1 MKYIRPESYSKSFT
15 CPHCGTISKQS
26 WWSIAWLGNYR
37 DHLDKADIISGICD
51 HCDKNTLWVEG
62 KMIYPDSG
70 NSPFPNLDMPESVLK
85 LYQEASSIHNKSPRG
100 AAALL
105 RLGLQLLCKELGEGG
120 KNINSDIG
128 KLVQRGLPPMV
139 QKALDS
145 VRVIGNDAVHPGQI
159 DTDDPETVGKLF
171 TLTNLIVEYMI
182 TLPKQVDDIYD
193 GLPEE
198 KLKGI
203 EDRDKRKEN
212 E

>member
-1 MKYIRPESYSKSFT
+1 MKYIQPAVGEKSFT
-15 CPHCGTISKQS
+15 CPHCDTVSMQS
-26 WWSIAWLGNYR
+26 WWSRKWDGSSSVNKNIAP
-37 DHLDKADIISGICD
+37 
-51 HCDKNTLWVEG
+51 LWIGTCHNCKESTVWVDENLF
-62 KMIYPDSG
+62 YPDKG
-70 NSPFPNLDMPESVLK
+70 NAPFPNPDMPESVIK
-85 LYQEASSIHNKSPRG
+85 LYKEASSIHNKSPRG

-105 RLGLQLLCKELGEGG
+105 RLGLQILCKELGEEG
-120 KNINSDIG
+120 KNINADIG

-171 TLTNLIVEYMI
+171 KLTNLIVEYMI
-182 TLPKQVDDIYD
+182 TLPKEVDDVYN

-203 EDRDKRKEN
+203 EGRDKKKDE
-212 E
+212 

>member
-1 MKYIRPESYSKSFT
+1 MKYIQPIVGDKSFT
-15 CPHCGTISKQS
+15 CPHCNTVSMQS
-26 WWSIAWLGNYR
+26 WWSRNWDSRSSINKNISPLWIGTCHNCEKSTVWVDGN
-37 DHLDKADIISGICD
+37 LC
-51 HCDKNTLWVEG
+51 
-62 KMIYPDSG
+62 YPDRG
-70 NSPFPNLDMPESVLK
+70 NAPFPNPDMPEPVLK
-85 LYQEASSIHNKSPRG
+85 LYMEASSIHNKSPRG

-105 RLGLQLLCKELGEGG
+105 RLGLQILCKELGEEG

-128 KLVQRGLPPMV
+128 KLVQRGLPTMV
-139 QKALDS
+139 QKALDA

-171 TLTNLIVEYMI
+171 KLTNLIVEYMI
-182 TLPKQVDDIYD
+182 TLPKEVDDVYN

-203 EDRDKRKEN
+203 EGRDKKRN